1 MRFSENFIQEVV
13 DRTDI
18 EELVGRY
25 VELKR
30 SGSNLMGRC
39 PFHSEKTPSFSVSA
53 TKKMFFCFGCHAG
66 GSVITFVQKAENLDF
81 PDAVEY
87 LANRAGLPLPKESEQ
102 RDADTGVSRRR
113 VYEMNLEAAKFFRNC
128 LFDERLGAAGMRYFC
143 GDRGLLQVAL
153 YH

>member
-18 EELVGRY
+18 EELIGRY

-30 SGSNLMGRC
+30 SGSNLLGRC
-39 PFHSEKTPSFSVSA
+39 PFHSEKTPSFSVSP

-87 LANRAGLPLPKESEQ
+87 LANRAGVPLPK
-102 RDADTGVSRRR
+102 
-113 VYEMNLEAAKFFRNC
+113 
-128 LFDERLGAAGMRYFC
+128 
-143 GDRGLLQVAL
+143 
-153 YH
+153 